1 MLVIMQ
7 LSGVA
12 MCCFPVGL
20 KNMGSL
26 YGLILCVLGA
36 AFGITTLC
44 YNKIGNFSVYPEP
57 KPQAILITS
66 GPYQYIRH
74 PMYVS
79 LVIMMIGIALY
90 NFHWLNGLGLII
102 VTLAVIYKTTIE
114 EKLLELHFS
123 NYSKYQQKTKDLSR
137 MSISN

>member
-12 MCCFPVGL
+12 LSCFPVGL
-20 KNMGSL
+20 KNMGSIYWL
-26 YGLILCVLGA
+26 LLCVLGTA
-36 AFGITTLC
+36 SGITTLF
-44 YNKIGNFSVYPEP
+44 YNKIGNFSMYPEL
-57 KPQAILITS
+57 KPRANLITT

-90 NFHWLNGLGLII
+90 NFHWLNGLGL
-102 VTLAVIYKTTIE
+102 VLVSLAVVSKACIE
-114 EKLLELHFS
+114 EKLLQMHFP
-123 NYSKYQQKTKDLSR
+123 KFAAYQQQTNR
-137 MSISN
+137 FIPYVY

>member
-12 MCCFPVGL
+12 LCCFPVGL

-26 YGLILCVLGA
+26 YWLILCVLGA

-79 LVIMMIGIALY
+79 LVIMMAGIALY

-102 VTLAVIYKTTIE
+102 VTLAVICKTHIE
-114 EKLLELHFS
+114 EELLYLHFS
-123 NYSKYQQKTKDLSR
+123 KFSEYQQKTKRL
-137 MSISN
+137 IPYIY

>member
-1 MLVIMQ
+1 MQ

-12 MCCFPVGL
+12 LCCFPVGL
-20 KNMGSL
+20 NNMGSVYWL
-26 YGLILCVLGA
+26 LLCVLGTV
-36 AFGITTLC
+36 FGITTLF

-79 LVIMMIGIALY
+79 LVIMMVGIALY
-90 NFHWLNGLGLII
+90 NLHWLNGLGLIM
-102 VTLAVIYKTTIE
+102 VMLAVIYKTHIE
-114 EKLLELHFS
+114 EELLSIHFPK
-123 NYSKYQQKTKDLSR
+123 YAEYQQQTKR
-137 MSISN
+137 FIPRVY